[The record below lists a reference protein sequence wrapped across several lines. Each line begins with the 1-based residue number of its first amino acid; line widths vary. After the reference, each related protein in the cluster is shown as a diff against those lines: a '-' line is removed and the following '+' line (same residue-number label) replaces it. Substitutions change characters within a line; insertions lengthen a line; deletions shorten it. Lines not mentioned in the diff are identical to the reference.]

1 MSQKIPRSIL
11 PMFTHD
17 AMLRKSRTSMSDII
31 VMDYQGKRINHDCL
45 VDDSKNYL
53 YLEENKDAENNNDAN
68 QLAYIASRKPNNTLC
83 NGVLVHTNVCYINC
97 NGIRY
102 RVYAC
107 GKYGI
112 LPDDMRIDDIE
123 KMVKIIGGVLM
134 QWHENNILHFDMNPQ
149 SILVNLQGEYA
160 IWEYS
165 HIRSVNTFKEHN
177 PIIGSTI
184 ASPLQIILEMLNSKV
199 EANMIDFDDFKTKMR
214 NFYMRMM
221 HPGFKDVFDV
231 CQRYYGLVNGAQDY
245 VDYIIKKF
253 TVFENGKI
261 NKLASPSKALI
272 YIKDIDWFSFGLMC
286 HKKIIV
292 SSDMTKPPSQ
302 WLINFITSC
311 LCFDNFIETPDILMT
326 ECVDACPFGFDRTFT
341 DIDHMEEYVPP
352 IVEEKEVEI
361 VNQVE
366 IVEIVEEIVEEATT
380 IDTPIKTCE
389 IHTITITEEKVKVVE
404 AIITKQLKVKQ
415 EHIPNIDTKKLLAS
429 IPKMTAATKIR
440 VHGQERV
447 IRTDAKGSHVL
458 ISGRKLYIAE
468 LDESAFV

>member
-1 MSQKIPRSIL
+1 
-11 PMFTHD
+11 
-17 AMLRKSRTSMSDII
+17 
-31 VMDYQGKRINHDCL
+31 MDYQGKRIHHDCL

-112 LPDDMRIDDIE
+112 LPDDMRMDDIE
-123 KMVKIIGGVLM
+123 KMVKTIGGVLM

-221 HPGFKDVFDV
+221 HPGFKDVLDV

-245 VDYIIKKF
+245 VDYIINKF

-286 HKKIIV
+286 HKKIIA
-292 SSDMTKPPSQ
+292 SSDMTKAPSQ

-311 LCFDNFIETPDILMT
+311 LCFDNFIETPNILMT

-341 DIDHMEEYVPP
+341 DIEHVEEYVPP
-352 IVEEKEVEI
+352 IVEEIVNQVEIVEKIKEEI

-366 IVEIVEEIVEEATT
+366 IVEKIKDIV
-380 IDTPIKTCE
+380 IDTATDTIIETCE
-389 IHTITITEEKVKVVE
+389 IHTITEAKVEAVE
-404 AIITKQLKVKQ
+404 AILPINKQLKVKQ
-415 EHIPNIDTKKLLAS
+415 EHIPNIDTKQLLAS